1 MYFRKKGMIVNM
13 NKITEFIKRL
23 FGKKQPLLNEKNPKR
38 DVIQKNQKED
48 FIEGIKIEDRKN
60 DIVSLQ
66 IKLEQGT
73 IDEENLNSEQ
83 VTELKELYYKQVSN
97 LIDSINKLLA
107 TIKNSIETKEGCSER
122 V

>member
-1 MYFRKKGMIVNM
+1 M
-13 NKITEFIKRL
+13 NKIIEFIKRL
-23 FGKKQPLLNEKNPKR
+23 FGRKQPLLNEKNPKR

-48 FIEGIKIEDRKN
+48 FINDIKIEDNKN

-83 VTELKELYYKQVSN
+83 VTKLKDLYYNQISN
-97 LIDSINKLLA
+97 LIDSINKYKS
-107 TIKNSIETKEGCSER
+107 TNFIKCN
-122 V
+122 

>member
-1 MYFRKKGMIVNM
+1 M